1 MCYQEERSSFQ
12 NIYRIRNREANQIRA
27 DDIHTLRN
35 AAGTPEGKEDEVWEM
50 KEQNKARS
58 LEDGEPGGARVGT
71 QAMDALPPVTGG
83 QT

>member
-1 MCYQEERSSFQ
+1 
-12 NIYRIRNREANQIRA
+12 
-27 DDIHTLRN
+27 
-35 AAGTPEGKEDEVWEM
+35 M

-83 QT
+83 QTWLLTRIDLDSALEKFGNVAHG

>member
-1 MCYQEERSSFQ
+1 
-12 NIYRIRNREANQIRA
+12 
-27 DDIHTLRN
+27 
-35 AAGTPEGKEDEVWEM
+35 M